1 MDTVICSVLER
12 PTEFQYERSNEGLTL
27 LDPTA
32 AGSKCGRALD
42 VAMLAP
48 IKPIALLLPK
58 VAQHSNRTLP
68 SSAGVR
74 NLAKGHPCCA
84 AAR

>member
-12 PTEFQYERSNEGLTL
+12 PTEFQYDSSNEGLTL

-48 IKPIALLLPK
+48 IKP
-58 VAQHSNRTLP
+58 
-68 SSAGVR
+68 
-74 NLAKGHPCCA
+74 
-84 AAR
+84 